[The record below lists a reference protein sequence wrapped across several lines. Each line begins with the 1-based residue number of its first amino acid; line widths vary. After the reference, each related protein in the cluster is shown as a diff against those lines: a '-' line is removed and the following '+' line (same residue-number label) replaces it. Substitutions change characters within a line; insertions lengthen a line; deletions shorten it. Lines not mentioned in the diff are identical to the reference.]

1 MPPRNPV
8 RGPDKREA
16 RRVRLEDERMPDD
29 QIRRESLPLTR
40 CHGRG
45 ISRKRRRTGTMDHDR
60 YSYLIVG
67 GGMAADAAARG
78 IREVDPHGTIGLI
91 SSEPDPPYKRPPL
104 SKKLWQGKPLDSVR
118 LGTDELGVDLHLG
131 RTVRLLDLR
140 HKRVVDDRGTE
151 YGFDKLL
158 LATGVKPRRLPVGG
172 HWITY
177 YRTLKDYQSLREEAA
192 RGQRFAVIGGGF
204 IGSEIAA
211 SLATNGKEVVMI
223 FPEAGIGSRLF
234 PSDLAAFLNDYY
246 HERGVEVL
254 ANSVVTD
261 VAMRG
266 NRFSVKSGD
275 KETATTREIEVDGI
289 VAGIGAQPNV
299 DLALAAGLMVDNG
312 IVVDPFLRTSH
323 PDVYAAGDV
332 AAYWQ
337 SVLGE
342 RRRVEHEDNATAMGR
357 FAGRAMAGDREPYE
371 HLPFFYSDM
380 FDLGYEAVGDVDSR
394 SEVVAEWEEPYR
406 TGVLTYRREGQVRGA
421 LLWNVWDQLD
431 AARALI
437 ADPDAMHARQMSA
450 AIAGVH

>member
-1 MPPRNPV
+1 
-8 RGPDKREA
+8 
-16 RRVRLEDERMPDD
+16 
-29 QIRRESLPLTR
+29 
-40 CHGRG
+40 
-45 ISRKRRRTGTMDHDR
+45 MDHDN
-60 YSYLIVG
+60 YTYLIVG
-67 GGMAADAAARG
+67 GGMAADAAVRG
-78 IREVDPHGTIGLI
+78 IREVDPDGTIGLI

-104 SKKLWQGKPLDSVR
+104 SKKLWQGKPLDSVW
-118 LGTDELGVDLHLG
+118 LGTDQLGVDLHLG
-131 RTVRLLDLR
+131 RTGRLLDLQ

-158 LATGVKPRRLPVGG
+158 LATGVTPRRLPVGG

-177 YRTLKDYQSLREEAA
+177 YRTLKDYQRLRQEAA

-211 SLATNGKEVVMI
+211 ALAMNGKEVVMI

-234 PSDLAAFLNDYY
+234 PSDLAGFLNDYY
-246 HERGVEVL
+246 REHGVEVL
-254 ANSVVTD
+254 THSTVTD
-261 VAMRG
+261 VVRRG
-266 NRFSVKSGD
+266 DRFIVKTQD
-275 KETATTREIEVDGI
+275 TAAATTREIEVDGI

-299 DLALAAGLMVDNG
+299 DLAQTAGLAVDNG

-337 SVLGE
+337 SALGQ
-342 RRRVEHEDNATAMGR
+342 RRRVEHEDNATTMGR
-357 FAGRAMAGDREPYE
+357 LAGRAMAGEPEPYE

-380 FDLGYEAVGDVDSR
+380 FDLGYEAVGDVDAR
-394 SEVVAEWEEPYR
+394 LEVVAEWEEPYR
-406 TGVLTYRREGQVRGA
+406 TGVLTYRGDGRVRGA

-437 ADPDAMHARQMSA
+437 ADPDAIHVEADDSE
-450 AIAGVH
+450 IAGVR